1 MARSK
6 HGPGCVGRL
15 RVRPYAVRAAY
26 RVGVSSR
33 PGLGRR
39 APGPAATCAVALVL
53 GEIVGG
59 CEDFGWVGV
68 GGARSRL

>member
-33 PGLGRR
+33 RAWADVRPGLRRR
-39 APGPAATCAVALVL
+39 AL
-53 GEIVGG
+53 
-59 CEDFGWVGV
+59 
-68 GGARSRL
+68 SR

>member
-33 PGLGRR
+33 PVLGRR
-39 APGPAATCAVALVL
+39 AFALVL
-53 GEIVGG
+53 GEIAGG
-59 CEDFGWVGV
+59 CEVFGRPPADL
-68 GGARSRL
+68 ARVHR